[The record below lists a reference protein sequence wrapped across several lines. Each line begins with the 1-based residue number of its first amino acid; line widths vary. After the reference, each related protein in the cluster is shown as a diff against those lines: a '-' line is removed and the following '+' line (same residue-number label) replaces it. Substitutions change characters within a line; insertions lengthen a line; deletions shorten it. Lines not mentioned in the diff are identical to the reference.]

1 MSRLVRLLRALR
13 TRNEGS
19 VVVEFGLLG
28 GLFIGMLVGVL
39 QVGVAMQN
47 YNALRNVASD
57 VARYAL
63 VQYQTG
69 NNLSNGQLRDWA
81 TVRATG
87 APYLLD
93 QDDLHITVVDAA
105 TQRVTDAQELSM
117 TITYQIPT
125 FMDLLGWESP
135 SLTYSRAL
143 FVMS

>member
-1 MSRLVRLLRALR
+1 MNRLVRILRALR

-63 VQYQTG
+63 VQYQSDNPKT
-69 NNLSNGQLRDWA
+69 NEELRDWA
-81 TVRATG
+81 IARATD

-93 QDDLHITVVDAA
+93 QDDLTITVIDAA
-105 TQRVTDAQELSM
+105 TQRVSDAQELSM

-125 FMDLLGWESP
+125 FMDLLDWESP